1 MRNDFVRVVALA
13 AFATVGLLCDESMAG
28 AIKGGVRDQGKKP
41 PDNGL
46 SGAKVQ
52 LRREG
57 GSLTDAVITDADGQ
71 YEISNVDEGEY
82 TLVVTK
88 VGYIPR
94 PLERTKVKVGPD
106 ATVDDVELM
115 QENGNDAYY
124 AVVAKAMMQRADS
137 DRVRVKANAV
147 SERDSA
153 LSYEWAYLQVI
164 ELPPSSKARIAV
176 QLSKH
181 DPEARDSVPDLAA
194 YLASSPQ
201 QITEAEQLFSRAIEG
216 KSEVPGKDRLESMK
230 IHQEIVADIVAH
242 QVRSTSAPEAQRKA
256 FISEFLGKWE
266 DTLAAKRFLTP
277 RRTGRFYYSAPDP
290 KK

>member
-94 PLERTKVKVGPD
+94 PS
-106 ATVDDVELM
+106 
-115 QENGNDAYY
+115 NGRRSRLAQTRQS
-124 AVVAKAMMQRADS
+124 MM
-137 DRVRVKANAV
+137 
-147 SERDSA
+147 
-153 LSYEWAYLQVI
+153 
-164 ELPPSSKARIAV
+164 SS
-176 QLSKH
+176 
-181 DPEARDSVPDLAA
+181 
-194 YLASSPQ
+194 
-201 QITEAEQLFSRAIEG
+201 
-216 KSEVPGKDRLESMK
+216 
-230 IHQEIVADIVAH
+230 
-242 QVRSTSAPEAQRKA
+242 
-256 FISEFLGKWE
+256 
-266 DTLAAKRFLTP
+266 
-277 RRTGRFYYSAPDP
+277 
-290 KK
+290 